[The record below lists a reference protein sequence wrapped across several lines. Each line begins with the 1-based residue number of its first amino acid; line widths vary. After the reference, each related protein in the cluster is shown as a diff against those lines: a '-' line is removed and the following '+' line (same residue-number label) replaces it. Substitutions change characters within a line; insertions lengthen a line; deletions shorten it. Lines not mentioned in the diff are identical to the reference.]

1 MYFNGSTFNGSVTV
15 TKNSA
20 SNIQSTGNNVFN
32 GVTSITNAGT
42 GYLLLTNGA
51 AGRNETFNASTT
63 FNTTNTGA
71 LYIGYQ
77 RNVAFNANVTV
88 NNPTSTGL
96 IQIGRVG
103 TVTLNT
109 GNTITCGTFAG
120 AALNLYNLSQTG
132 STALSLSPGSSGA
145 VNIYGSSI
153 NGSLTINAGIIT
165 AQTSTFAAAVNYNI
179 SGTIMNN
186 WSNGGNTYNGVLTV
200 NNSSNGYIGFANG
213 TADTYNNDVY
223 ANNTST
229 TGGRIIFGNNCTSQF
244 NGNIYVS
251 QSGPNTTSGGIALGW
266 GGTFPIINIAAG
278 KSIIT
283 SGTNNSGY
291 LQLYRVQ
298 QADATPINLN
308 TTGTTNVILTGNVF
322 TGDFTV
328 TAPDIT
334 PNGGTYNG
342 TATFNK
348 TGGTSNHNSGN
359 LNIFNST
366 CTINQTSSTGYFM
379 LGYNSADQFNDNIT
393 VTSTGTGV

>member
-1 MYFNGSTFNGSVTV
+1 MR
-15 TKNSA
+15 
-20 SNIQSTGNNVFN
+20 SND
-32 GVTSITNAGT
+32 
-42 GYLLLTNGA
+42 
-51 AGRNETFNASTT
+51 
-63 FNTTNTGA
+63 
-71 LYIGYQ
+71 
-77 RNVAFNANVTV
+77 
-88 NNPTSTGL
+88 
-96 IQIGRVG
+96 
-103 TVTLNT
+103 
-109 GNTITCGTFAG
+109 
-120 AALNLYNLSQTG
+120 TG
-132 STALSLSPGSSGA
+132 STALTLSPGSSGA

-165 AQTSTFAAAVNYNI
+165 AQTSTFAAAVNYSV

-186 WSNGGNTYNGVLTV
+186 WSAGGNTYNGVLTV
-200 NNSSNGYIGFANG
+200 NNSSNGYIGFGNG
-213 TADTYNNDVY
+213 TADIYNADVY

-229 TGGRIIFGNNCTSQF
+229 TGGRIIFGNTSNNQF

-251 QSGPNTTSGGIALGW
+251 QSGPNTAAGGIALGW

-278 KSIIT
+278 KSIII
-283 SGTNNSGY
+283 SGTYNSGY

-342 TATFNK
+342 AATFNK

-393 VTSTGTGV
+393 VTSTGTGGIRLGHNGGTGTPTLASGKTINIGGAGFSAGYLLLGSFTQLGNAAINLPMTGTSSAFYISNPAGPCVI